1 MFYYSASMKQA
12 LLIGNWTYEGHGLK
26 KVRADVK
33 TLHEILYRMGFE
45 VISLCNLGKVEILN
59 ATDRICELLLPE

>member
-1 MFYYSASMKQA
+1 MFYTASMKQA
-12 LLIGNWTYEGHGLK
+12 LLIGNWTYAGHGLR

-33 TLHEILYRMGFE
+33 TLHDILYRLGFE

-59 ATDRICELLLPE
+59 ATDRFCDLLLPE